1 MSDQSPSA
9 DVWETLR
16 KAYAAFNARDIEV
29 VLSLM
34 HQDVEWPNGMEGGY
48 VYGHEGVRA
57 YRTRQ
62 WDLIDPIIEPRAF
75 VPSRTDVSWSRFAS
89 VYSTRTVVRSRTGK
103 CGTSTASETDSC
115 GTWRYATLALAVKT
129 GSQRYVPEQRFLAPE
144 EVPGSAELRRISLPR
159 TPVNKGRS

>member
-1 MSDQSPSA
+1 MNDQSPSA
-9 DVWETLR
+9 DVRETLR

-57 YRTRQ
+57 YWTRQ
-62 WDLIDPIIEPRAF
+62 
-75 VPSRTDVSWSRFAS
+75 
-89 VYSTRTVVRSRTGK
+89 

-115 GTWRYATLALAVKT
+115 GTWRYATQALAVKT
-129 GSQRYVPEQRFLAPE
+129 GSQRFVPEQRFLAPE
-144 EVPGSAELRRISLPR
+144 EVPGSAELRGVYLPR
-159 TPVNKGRS
+159 TPVNRPRGRSDRSRCSRRGMPLSSGIMRPLHRERVSTCCGAG